1 MLVLGGYLDVVQL
14 IQPKPGRRTSDWLKD
29 ILVFFSHFRSELAK
43 C

>member
-1 MLVLGGYLDVVQL
+1 MLVLGSCLDDVQL

-29 ILVFFSHFRSELAK
+29 ILVFFFCLLSELAK